1 MYASML
7 IVFLVEE
14 EYQVVI
20 LIKTGILLQTDLG
33 T

>member
-1 MYASML
+1 ML